1 MRNMKSLVLLG
12 AIFLSSLRADA
23 QFTSAELGVDGLTC
37 SMCARSVEMSIR
49 QLPFVQDV
57 TVNLRTTTMKVVFKK
72 AQPVDI
78 EKLAIAVDD
87 AGFSV
92 GYLHASYIFSN
103 LSASDGARFTQ
114 DGASYDFVGTGKK
127 ILNVETVLKFIGDH
141 CLSSDEL
148 AKWTPRLT
156 NGCKG
161 QALKTY
167 FVTPSWENE
176 RYN

>member
-1 MRNMKSLVLLG
+1 MKYLLLFT
-12 AIFLSSLRADA
+12 FLAVAVRANA

-49 QLPFVQDV
+49 RLPFVQDV

-72 AQPVDI
+72 GEPVDI
-78 EKLAIAVDD
+78 EKLATSVDD

-92 GYLHASYIFSN
+92 GYLHASYVFNN
-103 LSASDGARFTQ
+103 LSAADGACFTQ

-127 ILNVETVLKFIGDH
+127 MLNGETVLKFIGDQY
-141 CLSSDEL
+141 LSSDEL

-161 QALKTY
+161 QGTKTY
-167 FVTPSWENE
+167 FVTPSLEDE